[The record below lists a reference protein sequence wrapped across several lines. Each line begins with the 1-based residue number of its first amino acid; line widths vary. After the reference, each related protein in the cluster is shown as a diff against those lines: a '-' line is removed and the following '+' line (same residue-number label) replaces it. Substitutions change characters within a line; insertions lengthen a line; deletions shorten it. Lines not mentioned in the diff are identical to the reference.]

1 MATIQLEI
9 NGRAHTVDV
18 PPDMPL
24 LWVLRDVLNLTGTK
38 YGCGVGVCGSCVV
51 HVNGHKEQSCHFSAE
66 RADGTKITTIE
77 GLSPDGTHPLQ
88 EAWQA
93 LDVPQCGYCQPGQI
107 MQAAA
112 LLSRKPSPTDADI
125 DGVMVDNICRCGT
138 YQRIRAAIHHAA
150 DAGGHRHGVDVPMAL
165 ASGALAGAVLTGR
178 THGDGA
184 LADRD
189 APGGIAPSDNVVVD
203 HSASP
208 CAGDG
213 PCDGTCDGHSN
224 DRPTDMTRRAVIK
237 TGVAFQL
244 AIVMGGLDL
253 RPSFKN
259 VSRRRAASA
268 AALADDTPLP
278 LSAWIQVAPDD
289 HVTITVSRSE
299 MGQGVRTSMAMI
311 VAEELDADWGRVQ
324 IAQGQ
329 ADAAKYGSQ
338 LTVGSMS
345 TRTMWDTLRKAG
357 ATARAMLVNAAAES
371 WGVTAADCRTE
382 AGAVLHPA
390 SGRRMTYGSL
400 AALAAAQPVPP
411 PATVALKDPSQFRIV
426 GTPMLRVDNAAVVDG
441 TAIYGMDVRRPG
453 MLHAVVARP
462 PVFGG
467 TFSAVDDT
475 AARAVPGVKHVVTI
489 PSGVAI
495 VADTTW
501 AALQGRDALKLT
513 LDAGPNAQLDDD
525 GVRTALAAALK
536 PLADL
541 PTDAAQQLEARFDL
555 PYLAH
560 ATMEPMNCVAEVAAG
575 RCELWAPTQ
584 DPGGLQKAVAEA
596 LGQATSTVTVNVTLM
611 GGGFGRRAASDFGI
625 EAALVAKAVGAP
637 VLLTWTRADDMQHD
651 LYRPASMHQLRAA
664 IDDRGEIKAWQ
675 HSAVLAINGGGNTS
689 PQQVRPL
696 YTVPT
701 PDIQLAAARLAVP
714 SGFWRAVGRTQ
725 LVFSNEC
732 FLDEVAFATDQDPV
746 ALRRALLDH
755 DRLAGVLERAVAES
769 GWGQPLPAGEG
780 RGIALVD
787 DFGAFAAVVA
797 HVHVTH
803 DGVVSVRRVTAAV
816 DCGRVVNP
824 LSAEAQVQGGV
835 IDGLSTALMATIT
848 LSGGQVQQAHYND
861 YKWMRMPDVPVID
874 VHMIDSQ
881 EAPTGLGEVGVPAAA
896 PAVANAV
903 FAATGRRVRHLPI
916 RAADLAGWTP
926 PATPEPHPTAVP
938 TAAPTI
944 GVDEHRIYLPQLK
957 NR

>member
-1 MATIQLEI
+1 MATIHLEI

-51 HVNGHKEQSCHFSAE
+51 HVDGHKEQSCHFSAE

-125 DGVMVDNICRCGT
+125 DGVMIDNVCRCGT

-150 DAGGHRHGVDVPMAL
+150 EAGGHRGGVDRPSAL
-165 ASGALAGAVLTGR
+165 AAAALAGGI
-178 THGDGA
+178 
-184 LADRD
+184 LADRPNGEGAATERD
-189 APGGIAPSDNVVVD
+189 RPRGVDRPSAIDD
-203 HSASP
+203 TAASS
-208 CAGDG
+208 CAG
-213 PCDGTCDGHSN
+213 DGTCDGRSN
-224 DRPTDMTRRAVIK
+224 ELRPRDLTRRAVIK

-244 AIVMGGLDL
+244 SVVMGGLDL
-253 RPSFKN
+253 LPRFVN
-259 VSRRRAASA
+259 VSRHKAASTT
-268 AALADDTPLP
+268 ALADDTPLP

-289 HVTITVSRSE
+289 SVTITVSRSE

-311 VAEELDADWGRVQ
+311 VAEELDADWGNVR

-329 ADAAKYGSQ
+329 ADAARYGSQ

-357 ATARAMLVNAAAES
+357 ATARAMLVAAAAES
-371 WGVTAADCRTE
+371 WGVPAADCRTE
-382 AGAVLHPA
+382 AGAVVHPA
-390 SGRRMTYGSL
+390 TGRRTTYGAL

-411 PATVALKDPSQFRIV
+411 PATVALKDAGQFRII
-426 GTPMLRVDNAAVVDG
+426 GTPMLRVDNAAVVNG
-441 TAIYGMDVRRPG
+441 TAVYGMDVRRPG

-467 TFSAVDDT
+467 SFNAVDDT
-475 AARAVPGVKHVVTI
+475 AARAVPGVRHVVTI
-489 PSGVAI
+489 PSGVAV

-501 AALQGRDALKLT
+501 AALQGRDALRLT
-513 LDAGPNAQLDDD
+513 LDAGPNAQLDDA
-525 GVRTALAAALK
+525 GVHSALVAALK
-536 PLADL
+536 PLPDL
-541 PTDAAQQLEARFDL
+541 PTDAVHRLEAQYDL

-560 ATMEPMNCVAEVAAG
+560 ATMEPMNCVAEVANG

-584 DPGGLQKAVAEA
+584 DPGGLQKAVAGA
-596 LGQATSTVTVNVTLM
+596 LGQESTTVTVNVTLM

-651 LYRPASMHQLRAA
+651 LYRPASVHTLRAA
-664 IDDRGEIKAWQ
+664 IDERGEIKAWQ
-675 HSAVLAINGGGNTS
+675 HSAVLAINGGGGTS

-696 YTVPT
+696 YAVPT
-701 PDIQLAAARLAVP
+701 PDIQLAAARLPVP
-714 SGFWRAVGRTQ
+714 TGFWRSVGLTQ
-725 LVFSNEC
+725 LAFSNES
-732 FLDEVAFATDQDPV
+732 FLDEVAAAAGKDPV
-746 ALRRALLDH
+746 ALRRALLEH
-755 DRLAGVLERAVAES
+755 DRLVGVLERAVAES
-769 GWGQPLPAGEG
+769 GWGRPLPAGEG

-787 DFGAFAAVVA
+787 DFGAFAAVVV

-803 DGVVSVRRVTAAV
+803 DGAVTVRRVTAAV

-848 LSGGQVQQAHYND
+848 LSGGRVQQSHYND
-861 YKWMRMPDVPVID
+861 YKWMRMPDVPIVD
-874 VHMIDSQ
+874 VHLIDSQ
-881 EAPTGLGEVGVPAAA
+881 ESPTGLGEVGVPAAA
-896 PAVANAV
+896 PAVANAI
-903 FAATGRRVRHLPI
+903 FAATGRRIRHLPI
-916 RAADLAGWTP
+916 VAADLAGWTP
-926 PATPEPHPTAVP
+926 PATPDPHPTAVP
-938 TAAPTI
+938 THGAN
-944 GVDEHRIYLPQLK
+944 DHRIYLPQLK